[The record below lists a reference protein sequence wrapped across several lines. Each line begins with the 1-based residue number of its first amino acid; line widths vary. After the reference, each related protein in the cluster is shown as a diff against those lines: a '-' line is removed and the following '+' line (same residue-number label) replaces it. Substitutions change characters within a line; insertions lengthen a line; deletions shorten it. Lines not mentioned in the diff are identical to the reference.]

1 MSLKIKLNCLRTNN
15 SFFSLLEDKQNFK
28 FREFDKSKIHSFLIH
43 FSDLF
48 LLYNCLFLF
57 RNMKILP
64 NLYFADFYR
73 RNGSSSKYT
82 EAIFGQV
89 AGSRQTLE
97 VATSNPYNIFEVTT
111 ENSGRD

>member
-15 SFFSLLEDKQNFK
+15 SFLSLLEDKQNFK
-28 FREFDKSKIHSFLIH
+28 FGEFDESETHSFLIH

-57 RNMKILP
+57 RNIEFLQ

-82 EAIFGQV
+82 EAISGQV

-97 VATSNPYNIFEVTT
+97 VATSNSVIQEF
-111 ENSGRD
+111 